1 MIIFSSVNA
10 NESQSYSSLAGLQIN
25 GNGVIRLPSEEP
37 VAQLPYVRSPF
48 GSMKT
53 GEIQPSSVLVGSSP
67 AFNSHRS
74 EGGAGVEQLPKLMG
88 TGSLGGTLTMT
99 DAQNVVDTATGKV
112 GASDNQVRNRSYQL
126 VRAAAENV
134 ANTHAEMN
142 VFAVMPEDLSN
153 RWMQPIRPDVIKL
166 SQMLSRC
173 RLYRR

>member
-1 MIIFSSVNA
+1 
-10 NESQSYSSLAGLQIN
+10 
-25 GNGVIRLPSEEP
+25 
-37 VAQLPYVRSPF
+37 
-48 GSMKT
+48 MKT

-99 DAQNVVDTATGKV
+99 DAQNVVDTATGKSV
-112 GASDNQVRNRSYQL
+112 LRTIKLEIVVISWYVLRRKTLLIPTQ
-126 VRAAAENV
+126 
-134 ANTHAEMN
+134 MN
-142 VFAVMPEDLSN
+142 VFAVMPEDLFN
-153 RWMQPIRPDVIKL
+153 RWMQPIQPDVIKL